1 MRPVPGRHRESG
13 LTASL
18 VHLHLLHHAGEAPIF
33 GLEMIEELARHGY
46 TLSAG
51 TMYPIL
57 HRLEEDGLL
66 RSNVVQG
73 KDGRRRRL
81 YRLTPAG
88 RRALRAAKQKVRE
101 LFAELFEH
109 A

>member
-1 MRPVPGRHRESG
+1 MQSPARPRRDSG

-33 GLEMIEELARHGY
+33 GLEMIEELRRHGY
-46 TLSAG
+46 SLSAG

-66 RSNVVQG
+66 RSTVVLAR
-73 KDGRRRRL
+73 DGRRRRM

-88 RRALRAAKQKVRE
+88 RRALRAAKNKVRE
-101 LFAELFEH
+101 LFGELFEH

>member
-1 MRPVPGRHRESG
+1 MQPPSRRRRDAG

-33 GLEMIEELARHGY
+33 GLEMIEELGRHGY
-46 TLSAG
+46 ALSAG

-66 RSNVVQG
+66 RSKVVLAR
-73 KDGRRRRL
+73 DGRRRRL

-101 LFAELFEH
+101 LFGELFEH

>member
-1 MRPVPGRHRESG
+1 MQSPATPRRDSG

-33 GLEMIEELARHGY
+33 GLEMIEELRRHGY
-46 TLSAG
+46 SLSAG

-66 RSNVVQG
+66 RSTVVLAR
-73 KDGRRRRL
+73 DGRRRRM

-88 RRALRAAKQKVRE
+88 RRALRAAKNKVRE
-101 LFAELFEH
+101 LFGELFEH

>member
-1 MRPVPGRHRESG
+1 MQPPRRQRRESG

-46 TLSAG
+46 SLSAG

-57 HRLEEDGLL
+57 HRLEDDGLL
-66 RSNVVQG
+66 RSKNVLAR
-73 KDGRRRRL
+73 DGRRRRM

-88 RRALRAAKQKVRE
+88 RRALRTAKQKVRE
-101 LFAELFEH
+101 LFGELFEH
-109 A
+109 Y

>member
-1 MRPVPGRHRESG
+1 MQPPPRQRRDSS

-33 GLEMIEELARHGY
+33 GLEMIEELGRHGY
-46 TLSAG
+46 SLSAG

-57 HRLEEDGLL
+57 HRLEDDGLL
-66 RSNVVQG
+66 HSKNVLAR
-73 KDGRRRRL
+73 DGRRRRM

-101 LFAELFEH
+101 LFGELFEH
-109 A
+109 D

>member
-1 MRPVPGRHRESG
+1 MQPPASRRHDSG

-33 GLEMIEELARHGY
+33 GLEMIEELRRHGY
-46 TLSAG
+46 SLSAG

-66 RSNVVQG
+66 RSRIVLAR
-73 KDGRRRRL
+73 DGRRRRM

-101 LFAELFEH
+101 LFGELFEH
-109 A
+109 D

>member
-1 MRPVPGRHRESG
+1 VVRPIGCD
-13 LTASL
+13 
-18 VHLHLLHHAGEAPIF
+18 GEAECIRALTESWP
-33 GLEMIEELARHGY
+33 GLEMIEELGRHGY
-46 TLSAG
+46 ALSAG

-66 RSNVVQG
+66 RSKVVLAR
-73 KDGRRRRL
+73 DGRRRRL

-101 LFAELFEH
+101 LFGELFEH
-109 A
+109 E